1 MPNTD
6 RVRNGGFEQSTAPN
20 LAPFWTG
27 TGTTENSIDGDQ
39 LLGSTNGDV
48 DQLQFISQQLL
59 PLEVG
64 EVYEFSAA
72 FNFDVDP
79 PTSGTID
86 VDITGVSLKRF
97 QAVNMQSS
105 GYAFY
110 SFQFK
115 ASVANATLTIT
126 NNSDAQMDIDLI
138 SIFKK

>member
-6 RVRNGGFEQSTAPN
+6 RVRNGGFEQSTSST
-20 LAPFWTG
+20 LGPFWTG
-27 TGTTENSIDGDQ
+27 TGDNEIGLGQQ
-39 LLGSTNGDV
+39 LLGSNNGDL
-48 DQLQFISQQLL
+48 DQAEFMAQQLL

-72 FNFDVDP
+72 INFDSGVP
-79 PTSGTID
+79 STGTID
-86 VDITGVSLKRF
+86 VEITGVSPKKFNAPL
-97 QAVNMQSS
+97 MQTS

-126 NNSDAQMDIDLI
+126 NNSDQEIDIDLI